1 MALVVVNL
9 TDTFNEWREK
19 DNQTTAQVG
28 DLSSL
33 ATTNQTSI
41 VDALNESMQNV
52 LEDLTPQLGGP
63 LDVNDKAIVT
73 AVGTNKNVIITPDGT
88 GDIGLETDKV
98 KVGSSGEDATITT
111 NGSGSLTIAPNDG
124 GAGNPGIIL
133 ENAGRIL
140 LNCVSGQPVIIDG
153 DVTATSYTGDLT
165 GTINTATTAATQLQ
179 SDNSTKVAT
188 TAWAKAYAD
197 AIILTEDTLEEMN
210 DTVMSGKAN
219 LDILQFNGT
228 NWINRT
234 MTAAGIPTTGFTVAM
249 AVALG

>member
-9 TDTFNEWREK
+9 TDTFDEWRTK
-19 DNQTTAQVG
+19 DNPTTAQVG

-41 VDALNESMQNV
+41 VDALNESLQNV

-73 AVGTNKNVIITPDGT
+73 AAGSNKDVIITPDGT
-88 GDIGLETDKV
+88 GDIGLETDKL
-98 KVGSSGEDATITT
+98 KVGSTGEDATITT
-111 NGSGSLTIAPNDG
+111 NGSGSLTVAPNDG
-124 GAGNPGIIL
+124 GAGNPGIVL

-153 DVTATSYTGDLT
+153 DVTATSFTGDSVTQSPGNNSLK
-165 GTINTATTAATQLQ
+165 IATTAF
-179 SDNSTKVAT
+179 V
-188 TAWAKAYAD
+188 TAAV
-197 AIILTEDTLEEMN
+197 TSEDTLEEMN
-210 DTVMSGKAN
+210 DTTIAGLADLN
-219 LDILQFNGT
+219 ILQYDLGT
-228 NWINRT
+228 TSWKNRT

-249 AVALG
+249 AIALG